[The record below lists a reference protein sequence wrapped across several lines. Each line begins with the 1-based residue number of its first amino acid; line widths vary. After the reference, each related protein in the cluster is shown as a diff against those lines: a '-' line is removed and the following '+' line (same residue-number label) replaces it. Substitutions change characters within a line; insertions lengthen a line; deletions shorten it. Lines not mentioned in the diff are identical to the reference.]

1 MFAEAYKRAFG
12 VLKSKPIRLWGLS
25 LLVGFISVI
34 SILFS
39 LWFLPI
45 GIAFVM
51 VIQCGMTKVYLDGL
65 KGSAVNAD
73 QIFEGCKSGKS
84 FFRFAGGMAWKALWE
99 MIWSLLAI
107 VAVYFGFIPALL
119 SGGLFRAF
127 DSYGYGYG
135 YGPSL
140 ASTIGTTIVWLLIA
154 IIGFIPAIYKSYE
167 YRFTPYILIT
177 RPEVNATA
185 ALRLSKQM
193 TKGKKGQMFLADLI
207 LVGGFY
213 VIYFVLTTLGKIP
226 YIGIL
231 FMIIAVLVSIVYNLF
246 APIFTGLYQAAF
258 FEMPAQPRQNPYNN
272 MNQNFNQNPNF
283 NQNQYFNQ
291 DPNYQQNPNM
301 NQNFNPNFNQNPNYP
316 QNPNQNFNQNV

>member
-51 VIQCGMTKVYLDGL
+51 VIQCGMKKVYLDGL
-65 KGSAVNAD
+65 NGSAVNAD

-135 YGPSL
+135 PSL
-140 ASTIGTTIVWLLIA
+140 ASTIGTTIVWILIA

-231 FMIIAVLVSIVYNLF
+231 FMIIAFLVAIAYNLF

-258 FEMPAQPRQNPYNN
+258 FEMPVQPRQNPYNN
-272 MNQNFNQNPNF
+272 MNPNPNF
-283 NQNQYFNQ
+283 NQNQNFNPN
-291 DPNYQQNPNM
+291 PNYQQNPNM

>member
-39 LWFLPI
+39 LGFLPI

-65 KGSAVNAD
+65 KGQEVNAD

-84 FFRFAGGMAWKALWE
+84 FFRFAGGMAWKSLWE

-107 VAVYFGFIPALL
+107 VAIYFGFVPALL
-119 SGGLFRAF
+119 SGGLFSAF
-127 DSYGYGYG
+127 GGYGYG
-135 YGPSL
+135 YGSSL
-140 ASTIGTTIVWLLIA
+140 AATLGATVVWLLVA
-154 IIGFIPAIYKSYE
+154 VIGFIPAIYKSYE

-177 RPEVNATA
+177 RPDVNATA
-185 ALRLSKQM
+185 ALRLSKQL

-213 VIYFVLTTLGKIP
+213 VIYFVLSMLGKIP
-226 YIGIL
+226 YIGVL
-231 FMIIAVLVSIVYNLF
+231 FAIIALLVSLAYSLF

-258 FEMPAQPRQNPYNN
+258 FEMPVQPRQNPYNN
-272 MNQNFNQNPNF
+272 MNPNPNF
-283 NQNQYFNQ
+283 NQNQNFNPN
-291 DPNYQQNPNM
+291 PNYQQNPNM